1 MRTMSRG
8 GLHRRAFRLGL
19 LSVAAVLVSACSSD
33 SDRLSFFGVD
43 QAQPTTVAAVQPQYA
58 QPQYVQPQYTQPQV
72 SQTQFGTPQ
81 TITPGPQP
89 LNQPAPY
96 IAPTY
101 TAPGYPQTTASIGQP
116 VRQAQPTVQALPQP
130 VTAQPVMQQQ
140 VVQQPVMQQQT
151 FATAQRAP
159 LYPPNNHLAQTPTG
173 MVGQNIPVTRQVP
186 NGPVQQPTFQAQPLT
201 TASIGAPQTI
211 SPQPVTTGSI
221 APVRSAPQTLPTPQM
236 MPAQLATRPSGQTP
250 GVDRATTGSI
260 GAAQP
265 RVPVPIP
272 RPVALTRTATVQPQR
287 PAQTTAV
294 SQVAPQT
301 VASAGTHRVAPGETL
316 YSIARRYNMRPQDLI
331 AANAISDPN
340 AIRIGQRL
348 AVSSSGQPVQPVAQL
363 PAATRTPAQVVASRS
378 YTPPRPAETAA
389 RVQQTAAI
397 QQVAVRSDQIAEQTP
412 LQFRWPI
419 RGRVLSTF
427 GDQPNGVRNDGVNI
441 AVPEGASIRAS
452 EEGEVVY
459 AGNELRG
466 FGNLVLVQHRG
477 GYVTAYAHNSRL
489 DVQRGDRVNR
499 GDVIARAGSTGDV
512 DTPQLH
518 FEIRR
523 GTTPVDPGPYLPTS

>member
-19 LSVAAVLVSACSSD
+19 LSVAAVLISACSSD

-43 QAQPTTVAAVQPQYA
+43 QAQPTPVAAVQPPYA
-58 QPQYVQPQYTQPQV
+58 QPQMAQPQYIQPQV
-72 SQTQFGTPQ
+72 SQTQFGTSQAVEPR
-81 TITPGPQP
+81 TITSAPQP
-89 LNQPAPY
+89 LTQPAPY
-96 IAPTY
+96 TAPTY

-116 VRQAQPTVQALPQP
+116 VTRAQPTAQALPQP
-130 VTAQPVMQQQ
+130 VA
-140 VVQQPVMQQQT
+140 QQPVMRQPIAQPQT
-151 FATAQRAP
+151 FSTAQRAP
-159 LYPPNNHLAQTPTG
+159 LNAPNTHLAQTPTAL
-173 MVGQNIPVTRQVP
+173 VGERIPVTRQVP
-186 NGPVQQPTFQAQPLT
+186 NGPVQQPLT

-221 APVRSAPQTLPTPQM
+221 PPVQSAPQTLPAPRM
-236 MPAQLATRPSGQTP
+236 MPAQLAARPSGQP
-250 GVDRATTGSI
+250 AGVDSTITGSV
-260 GAAQP
+260 GAAQTRAP
-265 RVPVPIP
+265 APTP
-272 RPVALTRTATVQPQR
+272 RPATLARTAPVQSQR
-287 PAQTTAV
+287 PVQAAT
-294 SQVAPQT
+294 APQT
-301 VASAGTHRVAPGETL
+301 MPGSGTHTVAPGETL

-331 AANAISDPN
+331 AANAIADPN
-340 AIRIGQRL
+340 TIRIGQRL
-348 AVSSSGQPVQPVAQL
+348 VVSSSGQQPVAQL
-363 PAATRTPAQVVASRS
+363 PVATQTSAPRQTPAQVVASRS
-378 YTPPRPAETAA
+378 YTPPRPAETPAV
-389 RVQQTAAI
+389 VQQTAAI
-397 QQVAVRSDQIAEQTP
+397 QQVAARSDEIAEQTP

-419 RGRVLSTF
+419 RGRVLSSF

-441 AVPEGASIRAS
+441 AVPEGASIRAA

-489 DVQRGDRVNR
+489 EVQRGDRVNR

-523 GTTPVDPGPYLPTS
+523 GTTPVDPGPYLPSS